1 MATLKGQNLRVFK
14 DGLVIASATSCQITL
29 TNNTESS
36 STKDDGMADKPVTV
50 SKSWQVQVDAMEVD
64 DIKTL
69 LDAIKAGTT
78 FTLKWTKATG
88 TGNAQADD
96 TNAPFHRSGTAFISD
111 ISFVFEDRKY
121 STKSITFIGT
131 GALS

>member
-1 MATLKGQNLRVFK
+1 MATVKGQNLRAFK
-14 DGLVIASATSCQITL
+14 DSSVIASATSCQITL

-36 STKDDGMADKPVTV
+36 STKDDGLGDKPVTV

-69 LDAIKAGTT
+69 LDSIKAGKT

-96 TNAPFHRSGTAFISD
+96 TNASFHRSGTALISD
-111 ISFVFEDRKY
+111 ISFVFEDKKY